1 MYMQITV
8 NISAKGQFQVQV
20 ATVLVLYHRAKH
32 QNSDKSSL
40 AQTSRSGAQYT
51 CTQGVENNFSSDYFF
66 PTVFPIT
73 SVSVRK
79 VKMEQGLINIF
90 VLLLQ
95 VWFLRFSHSGSKLAT
110 GAKDGT
116 VIIWDVSVS
125 YIPVHVLNTYI
136 YTVPCFN
143 LLTAERGQ
151 VLHVEE
157 RKGKLRFQVM
167 INTCVL

>member
-32 QNSDKSSL
+32 QDSDKSSL
-40 AQTSRSGAQYT
+40 ALTSRSGAQYS
-51 CTQGVENNFSSDYFF
+51 CTQGVDNNFSSDYFF
-66 PTVFPIT
+66 STVCPIT

-79 VKMEQGLINIF
+79 VKTEQGLIIIF

-125 YIPVHVLNTYI
+125 YIPVHVLT